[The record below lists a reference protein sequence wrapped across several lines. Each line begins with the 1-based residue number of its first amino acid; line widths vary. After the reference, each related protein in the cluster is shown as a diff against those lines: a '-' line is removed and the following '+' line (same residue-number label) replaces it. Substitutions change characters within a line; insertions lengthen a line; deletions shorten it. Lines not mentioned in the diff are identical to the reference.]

1 MFNLNPLVGVGHHG
15 NEEIDEDNGGD
26 HHVEG
31 KDQLELVYKAG
42 GVPGGQ
48 AQVVVAAGGY
58 IQQGLLDVRRL
69 DLTLHYY

>member
-15 NEEIDEDNGGD
+15 NEEVDEDNGGD

-31 KDQLELVYKAG
+31 KDQLELVDQAG
-42 GVPGGQ
+42 GVPGSQ

-58 IQQGLLDVRRL
+58 IHQG
-69 DLTLHYY
+69 